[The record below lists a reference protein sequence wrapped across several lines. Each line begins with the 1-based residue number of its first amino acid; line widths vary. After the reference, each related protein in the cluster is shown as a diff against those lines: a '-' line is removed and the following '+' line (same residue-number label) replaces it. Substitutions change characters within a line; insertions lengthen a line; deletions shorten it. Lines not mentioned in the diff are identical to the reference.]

1 MKKVKKVVL
10 LMILMILSLHAS
22 SLAASG
28 SASGKVTLTPSKTE
42 VESGEEFSVTISQEC
57 SDGIIGFEAA
67 LEYDTNLFE
76 FKKVNT
82 LNDWVYLGEGTKLD
96 AMSNED
102 KKSGEVMKLDFAVK
116 EGVAETT
123 SPIKVNQIKLFKTYD
138 EKLEIAEQTV
148 SIKVKGKEEDKKDEE
163 KTPVLSQIAITKI
176 PNKIA
181 YTEGES
187 FSTNGMVITA
197 TYDNGTSKE
206 VTDYKYSPNSALKTG
221 NNSITISYTENG
233 TTKTTTQSITV
244 KAASGTPSGSDNKNN
259 TNTNTNTNNN
269 NNGSNNSNNNNNKT
283 QNTNTNNTANTGKNN
298 TNTTNKTKNTSAD
311 NTTTGTNLPKTGGTS
326 NIVLAIVGVLIII
339 GFACYFG
346 YRKYKEI

>member
-1 MKKVKKVVL
+1 VARNFPLQSHKN
-10 LMILMILSLHAS
+10 
-22 SLAASG
+22 
-28 SASGKVTLTPSKTE
+28 
-42 VESGEEFSVTISQEC
+42 
-57 SDGIIGFEAA
+57 
-67 LEYDTNLFE
+67 NLFE
-76 FKKVNT
+76 LKKVNT

-138 EKLEIAEQTV
+138 DKLEIAEQSV

-163 KTPVLSQIAITKI
+163 KTPVLSKIAITKI

-197 TYDNGTSKE
+197 TYDNGTSKD
-206 VTDYKYSPNSALKTG
+206 VTDYKYSPNGALKVG
-221 NNSITISYTENG
+221 NNSINISYTENG

-244 KAASGTPSGSDNKNN
+244 KAAASGTPSGSDNKNN